1 MLKIVYFDEASALD
15 TLDQS
20 NNGRL
25 QEITKEMVDKAN
37 ELSGNI
43 ELEGK
48 ASTGIF
54 SIFKVGFGMDTKGQ
68 FSRKGSNIL
77 TTTITNTILTN
88 FLKLLEEKK
97 KNNDYTFE
105 ELQNYKLSIVP
116 ETFTFLKTLTPFIK
130 VYSNS
135 ADSKVV
141 NPDQSNNS
149 SSLSENNL
157 DYSLFDDVI
166 ANAKGYYELLATK
179 DKEQKIV
186 RFNLD
191 GLRNNYKLTDLQ
203 KMNLII
209 YGIKVGQCTLE
220 SLNYKYEIGTEKPTV
235 VNTGFDALRGNESK
249 DELEIIDVIL
259 AGIK

>member
-1 MLKIVYFDEASALD
+1 MLKVVYFDEASALD
-15 TLDQS
+15 TLDQLNS
-20 NNGRL
+20 GRL
-25 QEITKEMVDKAN
+25 QEITKEMVNKAN
-37 ELSGNI
+37 ELSSSMDV
-43 ELEGK
+43 EGK
-48 ASTGIF
+48 VGTGLF
-54 SIFKVGFGMDTKGQ
+54 SIFKIGFGMDAKGQ

-77 TTTITNTILTN
+77 TTTITNTILTS
-88 FLKLLEEKK
+88 FSKLLEEKK
-97 KNNDYTFE
+97 EQGTFE
-105 ELQNYKLSIVP
+105 ELQGYKLSIVP

-135 ADSKVV
+135 ADTIVV
-141 NPDQSNNS
+141 NSNQGSNEP
-149 SSLSENNL
+149 LSENNL

-166 ANAKGYYELLATK
+166 ANAKGYYELLASNGS
-179 DKEQKIV
+179 EHKIV

-220 SLNYKYEIGTEKPTV
+220 SLNYKYEIGGDNLISEES
-235 VNTGFDALRGNESK
+235 TGFDALRGNEPI